1 MAALTLAAP
10 TARLAGGRAA
20 SQCRPLRRSAVAVRA
35 AATPE
40 PEGGAAGPLQAFARR
55 AEQVLERYDFVS
67 AGLGAMAVTGFCVMR
82 GQDVGTAL
90 WITAASAVVAILVN
104 DMLPEEH

>member
-1 MAALTLAAP
+1 MAASALAAP
-10 TARLAGGRAA
+10 AARLAGSRAA
-20 SQCRPLRRSAVAVRA
+20 LQRRPLRRRAVAVRA

-40 PEGGAAGPLQAFARR
+40 PEGGAAGPFQAFARR

-82 GQDVGTAL
+82 GQVR
-90 WITAASAVVAILVN
+90 AA
-104 DMLPEEH
+104 

>member
-1 MAALTLAAP
+1 
-10 TARLAGGRAA
+10 
-20 SQCRPLRRSAVAVRA
+20 
-35 AATPE
+35 
-40 PEGGAAGPLQAFARR
+40 
-55 AEQVLERYDFVS
+55 
-67 AGLGAMAVTGFCVMR
+67 MAVTGFCVMR